1 MHNDEKEALSIQLN
15 GFMNVSGNVTIEDTP
30 ISFQTLSLLALLGW
44 YLIIKVL
51 SDDASSIGTA
61 IPAVK

>member
-1 MHNDEKEALSIQLN
+1 MINDEKEIMSIQLD
-15 GFMNVSGNVTIEDTP
+15 GFSKVSGNVSIEDTSVS
-30 ISFQTLSLLALLGW
+30 IQTLSLLALLGW

-61 IPAVK
+61 IPP